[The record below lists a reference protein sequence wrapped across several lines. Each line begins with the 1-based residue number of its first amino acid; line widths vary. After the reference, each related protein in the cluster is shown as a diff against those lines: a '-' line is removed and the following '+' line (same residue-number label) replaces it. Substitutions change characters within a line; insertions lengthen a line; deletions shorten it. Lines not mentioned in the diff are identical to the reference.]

1 MNSILK
7 QLLDELLGK
16 DKDPDVVYTQQDNG
30 SGSGKGNK
38 KNKNS
43 KKFPTRK
50 IVVALCFSIL
60 ALSLVADLFY
70 TVSEQEKAVVTRA
83 GVYNSTKDAGA
94 HFKFPILDKVSF
106 VDVRTKSLEIGY
118 RSDTGEA
125 ITDESLMITSDFNFV
140 NIDFFV
146 EYQVADPRQY
156 TFATSNPEEILKN
169 TVQSEIRGTIAKYTV
184 DEVLTT
190 AKTAIQTQILE
201 NTNEKIN
208 DYNLGIYIE
217 GISIQDA
224 EPPTTEVSN
233 AFKAV
238 ESAKQNKE
246 TEINR
251 AKQYK
256 EEELPKARSNA
267 DKVTKSAESVK
278 ASRIAEANGQVAR
291 FNEIFSEYIKNPDI
305 TKTRLYYETMEDI
318 LPDLKV
324 FIDSGDGVL
333 KMLPLNE

>member
-7 QLLDELLGK
+7 ELIDELLGK
-16 DKDPDVVYTQQDNG
+16 DKDPNVVYTQDDNN
-30 SGSGKGNK
+30 NK
-38 KNKNS
+38 KNKKNSS
-43 KKFPTRK
+43 KKKVPKALFGVIG
-50 IVVALCFSIL
+50 IVLIVIVLT
-60 ALSLVADLFY
+60 ADTFY
-70 TVSEQEKAVVTRA
+70 TVNEQQRAVVTRA
-83 GVYNSTKDAGA
+83 GKYYTTKNAGLY
-94 HFKFPILDKVSF
+94 FKIPILDDVTL
-106 VDVRTKSLEIGY
+106 VDSRTKSLEIGFN
-118 RSDTGEA
+118 SQTGEPVP
-125 ITDESLMITSDFNFV
+125 DESLMITSDFNFV

-146 EYQVADPRQY
+146 EYQVSDPRLY

-190 AKTAIQTQILE
+190 AKTEIQTQILS
-201 NTNEKIN
+201 NTNTKVN

-217 GISIQDA
+217 GVSIQDA
-224 EPPTTEVSN
+224 EPPTAEVSN

-246 TEINR
+246 TEINK

-267 DKVTKSAESVK
+267 DKVVKNAESIK
-278 ASRIAEANGQVAR
+278 ESRIAEAKGQVAR
-291 FNEIFSEYIKNPDI
+291 FNEMFSEYIKNPEI
-305 TKTRLYYETMEDI
+305 TKTRLYYEAMEEV
-318 LPDLKV
+318 LPGLKV
-324 FIDSGDGVL
+324 YIDNGNGVL